1 MQELLWMKESNGLS
15 SIQDCINFANRFLW
29 NLSVV
34 QGESGTIAV
43 LAGNQA
49 IFAADNAPAL
59 EAFLYGMGLA
69 YSVMPRH
76 ISEEFRRGMGFSED
90 EMDQIGTN

>member
-1 MQELLWMKESNGLS
+1 MQELLWMKESNGLAT
-15 SIQDCINFANRFLW
+15 IEDCIKFANRFLW

-34 QGESGTIAV
+34 RGESGTVAV
-43 LAGNQA
+43 LAGDQP
-49 IFAADNAPAL
+49 IFAADNVPAL

-76 ISEEFRRGMGFSED
+76 MSEEFRKGMGFSEE
-90 EMDQIGTN
+90 EMNDMGFN